1 MRRARELEGAPTPGP
16 VDCPALPG
24 PAALTA
30 CQAPLGSWLMLIDNS
45 ATPSLCAFAQPN
57 DVYKC
62 ILLSAQIQLHSQ
74 FHFNMP
80 PTTTTITCQLNFKG
94 TRRQEIVR
102 TSSQLSN
109 AAAEAYYISYMISC
123 ICKHLPPEF
132 QGHQAATDRNAHFDT
147 DVMWA
152 LRLFIH

>member
-1 MRRARELEGAPTPGP
+1 MAKGERNQGVRKCDERVSWKARRRLARLT
-16 VDCPALPG
+16 ALPG

-30 CQAPLGSWLMLIDNS
+30 CQAPLGSWLMLIDYS

-94 TRRQEIVR
+94 T
-102 TSSQLSN
+102 
-109 AAAEAYYISYMISC
+109 
-123 ICKHLPPEF
+123 
-132 QGHQAATDRNAHFDT
+132 
-147 DVMWA
+147 
-152 LRLFIH
+152 LRKAK